1 VNEDYRC
8 VRYFEEITCRDC
20 GEDLVENRKGE
31 LARFL
36 VAAVPCCCE
45 NPCCLRILVT
55 RYPSESTFASASFC
69 APLASL
75 SATS

>member
-1 VNEDYRC
+1 
-8 VRYFEEITCRDC
+8 
-20 GEDLVENRKGE
+20 
-31 LARFL
+31 
-36 VAAVPCCCE
+36 
-45 NPCCLRILVT
+45 LVT